1 MAQAPFAVDVGLLD
15 FRGTRELIEAGYEQT
30 LDDFGCSDHGDTA
43 CLAEA
48 LEVRAPVP
56 RCD

>member
-1 MAQAPFAVDVGLLD
+1 MAQAPFAVDAGWLGC
-15 FRGTRELIEAGYEQT
+15 RGTRELIEAGYEQT
-30 LDDFGCSDHGDTA
+30 LEYFGRSDHGDTA

-56 RCD
+56 RCE